1 MVTIKIGK
9 NEEGQRLDRFLK
21 KYLNKASLSTIY
33 KLIRKDVKINAK
45 RAKESSML
53 AEGDELTLY
62 ISDETMA
69 GLRKAKD
76 HAHAKRQFRIA
87 YEDEDILIAEKP
99 FGLLTHGDHTE
110 KKNHLANQVVDYL
123 ISTGAYNPRTERTF
137 VPAPCNRLDRNT
149 TGLVIFGK
157 NAAAMKRL
165 NEAIR
170 ERDSIRKIYLTIV
183 AGHLDRVLDLEQSQV
198 KDERRNVVRVVG
210 DGSKQTAAGE
220 RGTAADRAAADG
232 CVTCGVKSKTMH
244 SIATPIEWASFGGQD
259 YTLVEVEIKTGRT
272 HQIRVQLAA
281 AGYPIIGDI
290 KYGNRDVNRR
300 VEKAFGIT
308 TQLLHA
314 YRLELAGFGSELGGQ
329 CSAGETSG
337 RADDVVDELGG
348 QHEASEPLVVTAQL
362 PASFKMIKDKIFG
375 QR

>member
-33 KLIRKDVKINAK
+33 KLIRKDVKINGK

-170 ERDSIRKIYLTIV
+170 KRDSIRKIYLTIV

-198 KDERRNVVRVVG
+198 KDERRNVVRVVR
-210 DGSKQTAAGE
+210 DGSQQKAAGE
-220 RGTAADRAAADG
+220 RGAAADG
-232 CVTCGVKSKTMH
+232 VAQGGAKSKIMH

-290 KYGNRDVNRR
+290 KYGGRDVNRR
-300 VEKAFGIT
+300 VEKAFGLT

-314 YRLELAGFGSELGGQ
+314 YRLELADFGIN
-329 CSAGETSG
+329 
-337 RADDVVDELGG
+337 
-348 QHEASEPLVVTAQL
+348 VTAEL
-362 PASFKMIKDKIFG
+362 PTNFAKIKEAIFTKG
-375 QR
+375 QN

>member
-33 KLIRKDVKINAK
+33 KLIRKDVKINGK

-99 FGLLTHGDHTE
+99 FGLLMHGDHTE

-198 KDERRNVVRVVG
+198 KDERRNVVRVVR
-210 DGSKQTAAGE
+210 DSSKQTAAGE
-220 RGTAADRAAADG
+220 RGTAAD
-232 CVTCGVKSKTMH
+232 GVAQGGAKSKTMH

-290 KYGNRDVNRR
+290 KYGGRDVNRR
-300 VEKAFGIT
+300 VEKAFGLT

-314 YRLELAGFGSELGGQ
+314 YRLELADFGIN
-329 CSAGETSG
+329 
-337 RADDVVDELGG
+337 
-348 QHEASEPLVVTAQL
+348 VTAEL
-362 PASFKMIKDKIFG
+362 PTNFAKIKEAIFTKG
-375 QR
+375 QN